1 MYLKRHASGS
11 LPPKKWTPGKA
22 GKFLFYFYF
31 LFYLGRLSSDLRPT
45 SLTGSSMAPYIYPA
59 LTDVGQTRAAG
70 RLSIAHRPAF
80 VKGDQER
87 GRATN
92 QTVEED
98 RRMELRAQVSLSSL
112 FNPYSSLTLRVGAAS
127 PAMPTPK
134 RRTQTSPPCSG
145 APPGLPG
152 QMATPLPFVI
162 GWPQE

>member
-22 GKFLFYFYF
+22 
-31 LFYLGRLSSDLRPT
+31 DLRPT

-98 RRMELRAQVSLSSL
+98 RRMELRAQAQRAQPCRHRRGGLKRALHVLEPHLDSRDKWPPHCPSSL
-112 FNPYSSLTLRVGAAS
+112 GGRKSSDGERTAAWGQLWDAAQLLVHQRLQR
-127 PAMPTPK
+127 PVEYEW
-134 RRTQTSPPCSG
+134 
-145 APPGLPG
+145 LP
-152 QMATPLPFVI
+152 
-162 GWPQE
+162 